1 MRLLGSRKS
10 CPVNSVIRSVMVTEV
25 CFIHYTQP
33 EFKPIFKIRFMLSKP
48 TMQAGILGVLAFSGC
63 AGEPVLQKPNVVII
77 IADDAGWNDFG
88 AYGNPGVRTPNIDRL
103 AAEGMLFTNAFV
115 TTSSCSPSRAS
126 ILTGMYPHN
135 TGAQELHMP
144 LPADRNLFAGTLQKA
159 GYYTVAS
166 GKWHIG
172 PKRAEF
178 DSIYDVRDPSGA
190 ADWIRALENR
200 PPEKPFFMW
209 FAAVD
214 PHRPYQENIID
225 RPHQLQEVVVPPF
238 LPDNEFTRKDLALY
252 YDELARLDFN
262 VGKVL
267 DELDRQGV
275 AENTMV
281 IFMTDNGRPFPRCKT
296 RMLDDGLKSP
306 FIIRWPAVVQ
316 AGSASGSLISSVD
329 IAPTICELAGA
340 DALPQF
346 QGVSFVPVLKDPGAR
361 VRDFVVG
368 EHNWHDY
375 QAHERS
381 VRTSRYLYIR
391 NAWPQFN
398 ANPPAD
404 AAGSITFREMVR
416 LYRDGS
422 LAEPFLDC
430 FTAPRQAEE
439 LYDLSSDP
447 LQLNNRAYDAQ
458 YADALR
464 NMQRIL
470 DQWITETND
479 SVPAIPTPDMFDRWT
494 GKKLMDIQEYRKTLK

>member
-1 MRLLGSRKS
+1 MHSN
-10 CPVNSVIRSVMVTEV
+10 PI
-25 CFIHYTQP
+25 IH
-33 EFKPIFKIRFMLSKP
+33 
-48 TMQAGILGVLAFSGC
+48 AGVLSLLASSGC
-63 AGEPVLQKPNVVII
+63 AAEAVSKQPNIIII

-88 AYGNPGVRTPNIDRL
+88 AYGNSGVRTPNIDRL

-144 LPADRNLFAGTLQKA
+144 LPADRKLFAGALQKA
-159 GYYTVAS
+159 GYYTAAS

-200 PPEKPFFMW
+200 PPGKPFFMW

-214 PHRPYQENIID
+214 PHRPYQENIIGQ
-225 RPHQLQEVVVPPF
+225 PHQLGDAVVPPF

-252 YDELARLDFN
+252 YDELARLDMY

-267 DELDRQGV
+267 DELDQQGV

-306 FIIRWPAVVQ
+306 FIIRWPAVIK
-316 AGSASGSLISSVD
+316 AGSTSNSLVSSVD
-329 IAPTICELAGA
+329 IAPAICELAGA
-340 DALPQF
+340 DLLAQF
-346 QGVSFVPVLKDPGAR
+346 QGVSFVQVLKDPHAT

-391 NAWPQFN
+391 NAFPHLN

-404 AAGSITFREMVR
+404 AAGSVTFREMVR
-416 LYRDGS
+416 LFREGA
-422 LAEPFLDC
+422 LAEPFMDS
-430 FTAPRQAEE
+430 FTVPRQPEE
-439 LYDLSSDP
+439 LYDLTRDP
-447 LQLNNRAYDAQ
+447 LQLTNLAYDAG
-458 YADALR
+458 YKEALQ
-464 NMQRIL
+464 NMRQIL
-470 DQWITETND
+470 DKWISDTND
-479 SVPAIPTPDMFDRWT
+479 SIPSVPTPDMFDRWN
-494 GKKLMDIQEYRKTLK
+494 GKKLMDIQEYRKARK

>member
-1 MRLLGSRKS
+1 
-10 CPVNSVIRSVMVTEV
+10 
-25 CFIHYTQP
+25 
-33 EFKPIFKIRFMLSKP
+33 MLSKP
-48 TMQAGILGVLAFSGC
+48 IIQAGILGLLASSGC
-63 AGEPVLQKPNVVII
+63 TGEPVQKKPNVVII

-103 AAEGMLFTNAFV
+103 ASEGMLFANAFV

-135 TGAQELHMP
+135 TGAQELHMH
-144 LPADRNLFAGTLQKA
+144 LPAGRNLFAGALQQA
-159 GYYTVAS
+159 GYYTAAS

-190 ADWIRALENR
+190 ADWVRALENR
-200 PPEKPFFMW
+200 PSGKPFFMW

-214 PHRPYQENIID
+214 PHRPYQENIIGQ
-225 RPHQLQEVVVPPF
+225 PHQLQEVIVPPF
-238 LPDNEFTRKDLALY
+238 LPDNEFTRKDFALY
-252 YDELARLDFN
+252 YDELARLDMY

-306 FIIRWPAVVQ
+306 FIIRWPAVVE
-316 AGSASGSLISSVD
+316 AGSTSNSLISSVD
-329 IAPTICELAGA
+329 IAPTLCELAA
-340 DALPQF
+340 AETLPQF
-346 QGVSFVPVLKDPGAR
+346 QGVSFVPVLKDPGAT
-361 VRDFVVG
+361 VRNFVVG

-375 QAHERS
+375 QAYARS
-381 VRTSRYLYIR
+381 VRTAGYLYIR
-391 NAWPQFN
+391 NAYPQLN

-416 LYRDGS
+416 LYHEGA

-430 FTAPRQAEE
+430 FTVPRKEEE
-439 LYDLSSDP
+439 LYDLSADP
-447 LQLNNRAYDAQ
+447 LQVTNLADVAE
-458 YADALR
+458 YADALQ
-464 NMQRIL
+464 NMRQIL

-479 SVPAIPTPDMFDRWT
+479 TIPAVATPDMFDRWT
-494 GKKLMDIQEYRKTLK
+494 GKKLMDIQQYRKNVK